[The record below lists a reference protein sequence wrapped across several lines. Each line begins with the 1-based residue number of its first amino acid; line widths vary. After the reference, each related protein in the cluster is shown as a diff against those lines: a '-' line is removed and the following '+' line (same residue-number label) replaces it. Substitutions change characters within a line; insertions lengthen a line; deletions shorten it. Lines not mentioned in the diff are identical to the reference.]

1 MSRRWTALALSATIA
16 FAFLLRV
23 WHLASRSIWFD
34 EAFSWTLCSEF
45 GPLEIIR
52 RTGED
57 VHPPFYYVVLWGWIR
72 AVGDSLWAMRFLS
85 VLCGTLTVW
94 MAYHAGKEAFR
105 VSARSP
111 KDEEQAQAG
120 ELVGLV
126 FAMLVASSAFQIH
139 WSGEVRMYA
148 LLSLLF
154 LLTVYFGLR
163 ALNYPHASTRPLVGF
178 TICSTLML
186 YTHNYGLFSF
196 VAIGVSLVV
205 LAWWR
210 ERQEKAFCNS
220 RILRRIMIA
229 GSIAG
234 LLFVPWLP
242 SLMHQRSQ
250 VVGNYWIS
258 PFSLTQLAIAWDGV
272 IFPENSYGQWQKSRG
287 EIALVITALIL
298 IALQVRARAVDV
310 LLLMLTMIPAVLAIG
325 ISMASSSIIAYRLF
339 VLIHLSALMAV
350 ARGLQKWLDPIGAL
364 ALGVVLTADGL
375 WIHSEFLSQLDLA
388 NRRGPRGAMEWLDS
402 VRSSEDSVYVLHS
415 CVYFSLRYHASD
427 RDRIILCT
435 PAENIVHYTGRP
447 ILREKERHDLSAL
460 TEDVNKGR
468 RVWVVDCTGYSAGYR
483 RPFLPEV
490 LRFRSDKKFVSPYSF
505 EGTVSVTEYTLSDQ
519 PLVQSED
526 PEETAR
532 D

>member
-1 MSRRWTALALSATIA
+1 MNRRWTALALSATIT

-23 WHLASRSIWFD
+23 WNLTSRSIWFD

-57 VHPPFYYVVLWGWIR
+57 VHPPFYYLVLWGWIR
-72 AVGDSLWAMRFLS
+72 VVGDSLWAMRLLS
-85 VLCGTLTVW
+85 VLFGTLTVW
-94 MAYHAGKEAFR
+94 MAYLAGKEAFR
-105 VSARSP
+105 ISAPGP
-111 KDEEQAQAG
+111 KDEDQAQAG

-154 LLTVYFGLR
+154 LLTVYFGLK
-163 ALNYPHASTRPLVGF
+163 ALNDPHASTKPLVGF
-178 TICSTLML
+178 TLCAALML

-196 VAIGVSLVV
+196 VGIGVSLFV

-210 ERQEKAFCNS
+210 QRREKEFRNS
-220 RILRRIMIA
+220 RILGRIMIA

-242 SLMHQRSQ
+242 SLMYQRSQ
-250 VVGNYWIS
+250 VAENYWIS

-310 LLLMLTMIPAVLAIG
+310 LSLMLTMIPAGLAIG
-325 ISMASSSIIAYRLF
+325 ISMTSSSIIAYRLF
-339 VLIHLSALMAV
+339 VLIHLSALLAV
-350 ARGLQKWLDPIGAL
+350 AQGLQKWLDPIAAL

-375 WIHSEFLSQLDLA
+375 WIHSDLLSQLDLA
-388 NRRGPRGAMEWLDS
+388 NRPGPRGAMEWLDS
-402 VRSSEDSVYVLHS
+402 VRSSEESVYVLHP
-415 CVYFSLRYHASD
+415 CVYFSMRYHAAD
-427 RDRIILCT
+427 RARITLCT

-447 ILREKERHDLSAL
+447 ILRENERHDLSAL
-460 TEDVNKGR
+460 TEDLNSGR

-483 RPFLPEV
+483 RPFLPEA
-490 LRFRSDKKFVSPYSF
+490 LRFKSDKKFVSPYSF
-505 EGTVSVTEYTLSDQ
+505 EGTVSVTEYSLSNQ
-519 PLVQSED
+519 PFLQSEG
-526 PEETAR
+526 PKEAPR